1 VESAKNKYG
10 PSFYDTLIMQRNQ
23 NWLARMIEGMKKEK
37 CFFIVGAAH
46 LGGTHGILNLLREK
60 GYVILP
66 LKWLN

>member
-1 VESAKNKYG
+1 
-10 PSFYDTLIMQRNQ
+10 
-23 NWLARMIEGMKKEK
+23 MKKEK